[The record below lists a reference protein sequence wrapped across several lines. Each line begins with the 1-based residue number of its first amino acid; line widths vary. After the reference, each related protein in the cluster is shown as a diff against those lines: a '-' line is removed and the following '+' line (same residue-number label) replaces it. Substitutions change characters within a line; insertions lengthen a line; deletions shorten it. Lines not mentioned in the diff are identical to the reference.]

1 LCVQGIGGRSGDSD
15 LDAVFAMLVD
25 EGDGL
30 AGQLYAVN
38 GQVHFAWLRFWS
50 IHSLFLVCTT
60 QRHVSHRPDIS

>member
-1 LCVQGIGGRSGDSD
+1 VLLYHLRTDFHFDIRFCVQGIGARSGDSD

-38 GQVHFAWLRFWS
+38 GLPVLS
-50 IHSLFLVCTT
+50 
-60 QRHVSHRPDIS
+60 